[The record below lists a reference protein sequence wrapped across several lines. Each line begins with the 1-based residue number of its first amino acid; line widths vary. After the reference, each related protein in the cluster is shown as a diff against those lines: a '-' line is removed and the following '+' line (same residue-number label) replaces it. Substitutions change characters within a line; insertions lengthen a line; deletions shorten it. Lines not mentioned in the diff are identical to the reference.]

1 MDNTNTCE
9 NESTRAWI
17 GSKAPLTLTETFT
30 RAEYS
35 SYISTIAKS
44 STNNFDL
51 PHIIKCNAPEKNISP
66 EIDLSSVDF
75 MHTLIIWIC
84 LCSCCIASFCGCDCT
99 FRLKCYR
106 EDRYFKQQASAGMI
120 QGFAGL
126 SGLLLNLGAFTGHID
141 DLTELE
147 IYKDELR
154 DLNIIFLLLM
164 ILQVVFCIIDLVL
177 ICL

>member
-1 MDNTNTCE
+1 MYDNFEIFCQKDSDCPAGTYCRETAYEIAGGFRHSIGCFDITYVDNTNTCE

-66 EIDLSSVDF
+66 EIDLSSADF

-84 LCSCCIASFCGCDCT
+84 LCSCCIACCCGCVCT
-99 FRLKCYR
+99 FRLQCFR
-106 EDRYFKQQASAGMI
+106 EDEFFKS
-120 QGFAGL
+120 QG
-126 SGLLLNLGAFTGHID
+126 S
-141 DLTELE
+141 
-147 IYKDELR
+147 
-154 DLNIIFLLLM
+154 
-164 ILQVVFCIIDLVL
+164 
-177 ICL
+177 

>member
-1 MDNTNTCE
+1 
-9 NESTRAWI
+9 
-17 GSKAPLTLTETFT
+17 
-30 RAEYS
+30 
-35 SYISTIAKS
+35 
-44 STNNFDL
+44 
-51 PHIIKCNAPEKNISP
+51 
-66 EIDLSSVDF
+66 
-75 MHTLIIWIC
+75 
-84 LCSCCIASFCGCDCT
+84 
-99 FRLKCYR
+99 
-106 EDRYFKQQASAGMI
+106 MI

>member
-1 MDNTNTCE
+1 
-9 NESTRAWI
+9 
-17 GSKAPLTLTETFT
+17 
-30 RAEYS
+30 
-35 SYISTIAKS
+35 
-44 STNNFDL
+44 
-51 PHIIKCNAPEKNISP
+51 
-66 EIDLSSVDF
+66 
-75 MHTLIIWIC
+75 
-84 LCSCCIASFCGCDCT
+84 
-99 FRLKCYR
+99 
-106 EDRYFKQQASAGMI
+106 MI

-177 ICL
+177 IAIKMKLAHFFVMWVEDVLLEIPLLMIALYLQTYTEGVLTLIFVIVGGILGLIVAVGGTFMELDDESVTRI